1 MKQYDLSSTLKTS
14 FETLTAVLESGNELS
29 WAQLHASEL
38 LEDTSG
44 FHGLREAINIFE
56 NAIEKAKI
64 SKLEELEKLKRQ
76 TRSQQNKESSKS
88 SSSSSRS
95 QRSEKAKR
103 SKASA
108 NARSNSYNETFDKPN
123 SEKPLEDMTWASF
136 LFDCLWNLILSGSVL
151 SVVSVAGGHYIRASN
166 VTNKQP
172 NRPSK
177 IYSKPPNA
185 LAARRRLNS
194 HSNNSLTSSILI
206 PPPKFDQFDEND
218 GLTASNW
225 WNNMFE
231 DSKIFWVECHAFTFS
246 LLTYFGT
253 AVLSVAGMIQAIFL
267 TTNKKSTSSLSEFE
281 FADDSS
287 TARKKNSNHN
297 NSLNKRKS
305 HSESTLHQDL
315 IHEAE
320 VHTSA
325 NILRGDDFASE
336 FVQFDLTSES
346 KPTKSKNSAHPKKK
360 KSHNSSSSKASSSK
374 STVKQEKAII
384 ERSESTNSN
393 EADKQEQPK
402 EEVPSDSYKEAEA
415 LVEEKESE
423 SEDDSVSEKE
433 KAPASVQST
442 ITDLKIDTFYYDED
456 FPQEDE
462 GEWIE
467 ASGRKGHHH
476 QQTAKKS
483 PAPPTPSSSDRH
495 YFQVR
500 EQRLQKEL
508 QRRKAYETAFLKGK
522 LDHAPKG
529 LKKVSPA
536 NNSNA
541 KPVVGLST
549 TPANPRA
556 PMSKN
561 QILKEMLHS
570 FPSLVSSK
578 AAGDQTSDKK
588 EVQVKNMTPEEH
600 EKNRQQ
606 FMNMMYTLLDR
617 RNQTMNKNQ
626 SQQSSNI
633 PLNGHDDADTE
644 HLSITDTENSDDHYH
659 VEGDMMYSSD
669 VTHLTASEEELN
681 KFYSIMNA
689 YYYYQAT
696 ESLIPWNNQQSV
708 SPDLAESP
716 TQIDQFADDTGIIPA
731 APAFEQVSSFEN
743 NLPLFMPPPLI
754 PVTPAAVAEVN
765 RVVHSSP
772 PPPAPPLLIPPP
784 ALAGMPP
791 LTPSPT
797 HTGPFQLPPEFA
809 ALLPPIIPLG
819 LPPMVFPP
827 PFNLLPPLPLPA
839 TQSVRIQFHKILTHL
854 TFLLDQVYRSPTN
867 LFEAT
872 RRQIEYYFS
881 PTNLERDVYLRQLMD
896 EEGFVPLEMIAKF
909 PRMVQ
914 MNVPPETVSS

>member
-88 SSSSSRS
+88 SSSSRS
-95 QRSEKAKR
+95 QRSEKSKRAK
-103 SKASA
+103 A
-108 NARSNSYNETFDKPN
+108 NANTRSNSYNETFDKPN

-136 LFDCLWNLILSGSVL
+136 LIDCLWNLILSGSVL

-166 VTNKQP
+166 VANKQP

-206 PPPKFDQFDEND
+206 PPPKFDQIDENE
-218 GLTASNW
+218 GVTASNW

-231 DSKIFWVECHAFTFS
+231 DSKIFWVECYAFTLS

-253 AVLSVAGMIQAIFL
+253 AVLSVAVMIQAIFL

-281 FADDSS
+281 FSEDSS
-287 TARKKNSNHN
+287 AARKKNSNHN
-297 NSLNKRKS
+297 NSQNKRKS
-305 HSESTLHQDL
+305 HSESTLHHDL
-315 IHEAE
+315 IQEAE
-320 VHTSA
+320 VHASA
-325 NILRGDDFASE
+325 HILRGGDFAAE
-336 FVQFDLTSES
+336 FVQFDLTPES
-346 KPTKSKNSAHPKKK
+346 KPTKSKSSAHPKKK
-360 KSHNSSSSKASSSK
+360 KSHNSSSKASLSK
-374 STVKQEKAII
+374 STVKQEKPII
-384 ERSESTNSN
+384 ERSESTNSD
-393 EADKQEQPK
+393 EADKQEQTK
-402 EEVPSDSYKEAEA
+402 EEVPSDSYKEVEA
-415 LVEEKESE
+415 SVEEKESE
-423 SEDDSVSEKE
+423 SEDDSVSEQE
-433 KAPASVQST
+433 KAPASVQPL
-442 ITDLKIDTFYYDED
+442 IADLKIDTFYYDED

-476 QQTAKKS
+476 QQTAAKKS

-549 TPANPRA
+549 LSANPVNRP

-578 AAGDQTSDKK
+578 TAGDQTSDKK
-588 EVQVKNMTPEEH
+588 EAPVKNMTPEEH

-617 RNQTMNKNQ
+617 HNQTVNKSQ
-626 SQQSSNI
+626 SQQSSNA

-716 TQIDQFADDTGIIPA
+716 TQIDQFVNDTGIIPA
-731 APAFEQVSSFEN
+731 APSLEQVSSFEN
-743 NLPLFMPPPLI
+743 SLPMFMPPPLI

-839 TQSVRIQFHKILTHL
+839 TQSVRIQSHNILTHL
-854 TFLLDQVYRSPTN
+854 IFLSIFR
-867 LFEAT
+867 F
-872 RRQIEYYFS
+872 I
-881 PTNLERDVYLRQLMD
+881 
-896 EEGFVPLEMIAKF
+896 VPLLTYSKQQEDRSNITS
-909 PRMVQ
+909 VQ
-914 MNVPPETVSS
+914 LI